1 MATRKPGAK
10 AQKKRT
16 TRKTTLKD
24 LPASSRAAQQ
34 VKGGQVKQYIGETE
48 KN

>member
-1 MATRKPGAK
+1 MNTRKRGAR
-10 AQKKRT
+10 AQQKRS
-16 TRKTTLKD
+16 TRKTKLKD
-24 LPASSRAAQQ
+24 LAHTNRAGQQ